1 MEAAGLLPMH
11 VTPTRS
17 PRVCNASAKCTAS
30 GDAVSDGQSKAH
42 VMNDKTA
49 AKSVRRCADNLA
61 ARLPAAERRRTRKR
75 RDSGAQGTPRIAAIR
90 DGAAASVMARAY
102 VQGVLRC

>member
-17 PRVCNASAKCTAS
+17 PRVCNASAKRTAS

-42 VMNDKTA
+42 VKSRKTA

-61 ARLPAAERRRTRKR
+61 ARLPAAELRRARKR
-75 RDSGAQGTPRIAAIR
+75 GDSGAQGTPRIAAVS
-90 DGAAASVMARAY
+90 DGLAASV
-102 VQGVLRC
+102 